1 MPAILRA
8 RRSCESPEDVACILQ
23 GDRGGNASALPG
35 VNATASTTSK
45 VIQRSA
51 ALLYTLAGVQSSR
64 TLVHESLLADAVRE
78 EQRLHADLAAIRGE
92 DGAFYATKA
101 FAWLRQCVAQ
111 SHEFI
116 ALADDDAYVRL
127 SSVVADLLLLRERGL
142 SNVVYGGIEW
152 YTFDRRRAFA

>member
-1 MPAILRA
+1 MWAWLLTKGRRVPTVLRV
-8 RRSCESPEDVACILQ
+8 VACILQ

-64 TLVHESLLADAVRE
+64 TLAHESLLADAVRE
-78 EQRLHADLAAIRGE
+78 EQWLHADLAAIRGE

-101 FAWLRQCVAQ
+101 LLGFASASPNLT
-111 SHEFI
+111 
-116 ALADDDAYVRL
+116 
-127 SSVVADLLLLRERGL
+127 SSSRWQTTTPMCAFPPW
-142 SNVVYGGIEW
+142 SP
-152 YTFDRRRAFA
+152 TFSW

>member
-1 MPAILRA
+1 M
-8 RRSCESPEDVACILQ
+8 ACILQ

-64 TLVHESLLADAVRE
+64 TLAHESLLADAVRE
-78 EQRLHADLAAIRGE
+78 EQRLHSDLAAIRGE

-101 FAWLRQCVAQ
+101 LLGFASASPNLT
-111 SHEFI
+111 
-116 ALADDDAYVRL
+116 
-127 SSVVADLLLLRERGL
+127 SSSRWQTTTPMCAFPP
-142 SNVVYGGIEW
+142 W
-152 YTFDRRRAFA
+152 PPTFSW